1 MSKLEYYSRPLVAF
15 DAHNKEHRRHYY
27 TFRQTMSWG
36 KCPVRF
42 IVPDESGWDLISMI
56 QRQLLEYYVDKEFK
70 KKKPVEAKGLSKK
83 RLTNRK
89 VGRTI
94 EA

>member
-27 TFRQTMSWG
+27 KFRQTHSWG
-36 KCPVRF
+36 HCPVRF

-56 QRQLLEYYVDKEFK
+56 QRQLLEYYVDKEFLVKPKETAVVKKAK
-70 KKKPVEAKGLSKK
+70 KK
-83 RLTNRK
+83 
-89 VGRTI
+89 
-94 EA
+94 

>member
-1 MSKLEYYSRPLVAF
+1 MSRLEYYARPLVAF

-27 TFRQTMSWG
+27 TFRQTLSWG

-42 IVPDESGWDLISMI
+42 IVPNESGWDLISMI

-70 KKKPVEAKGLSKK
+70 AVKVEKPAEVKGQKK
-83 RLTNRK
+83 RLTKR
-89 VGRTI
+89 
-94 EA
+94 

>member
-1 MSKLEYYSRPLVAF
+1 MSRLEYFSRPLVAF

-27 TFRQTMSWG
+27 TFRSTHSWG

-42 IVPDESGWDLISMI
+42 IVPNESGWDLISMI

-70 KKKPVEAKGLSKK
+70 VKPKATPVAKKKGKSK
-83 RLTNRK
+83 
-89 VGRTI
+89 
-94 EA
+94 

>member
-1 MSKLEYYSRPLVAF
+1 VAF

-27 TFRQTMSWG
+27 TFRSTHSWG

-70 KKKPVEAKGLSKK
+70 QRSKATAVVAKKKGKSK
-83 RLTNRK
+83 
-89 VGRTI
+89 
-94 EA
+94 